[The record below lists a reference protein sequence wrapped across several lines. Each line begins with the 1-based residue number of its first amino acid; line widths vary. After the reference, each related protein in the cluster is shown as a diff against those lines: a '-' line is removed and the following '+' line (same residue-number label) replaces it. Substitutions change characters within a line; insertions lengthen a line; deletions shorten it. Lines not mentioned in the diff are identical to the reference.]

1 MPLCFCKPSETLDF
15 QPAGES
21 GNPPQSG
28 HGGLVFFLWKSP
40 LMFHL
45 GMRLEIEAL
54 LDPNALFLLHIRA

>member
-28 HGGLVFFLWKSP
+28 HGMLGVFSVEEP
-40 LMFHL
+40 LNVSF
-45 GMRLEIEAL
+45 GNEVGDRSSAGS
-54 LDPNALFLLHIRA
+54 